1 MKLSKII
8 LENKKVVVKEE
19 LNISNES
26 IDKLTEAIAT
36 KLQDYLDIEDTTIL
50 NQAVAGAINE
60 LLEKNEL

>member
-50 NQAVAGAINE
+50 KQSVAGAINE